1 MSVCDRYWSWI
12 NRPASNWF
20 SWYLKAF
27 LQGVTKTKLW
37 VYFILAIVGCAGTG
51 VWIELIKNGLPCSGK
66 TILEPLCMA
75 LPPLIGITG
84 LDYLLEEPEPSSVL
98 WITVLAEV
106 ISFLCV
112 LISYRYE
119 LMGPVTAAL
128 VITLLLTWMIK
139 GRDNKFSCE
148 TNNDYDNASGGD
160 INKEVPGDIGGDKV

>member
-1 MSVCDRYWSWI
+1 MSTCERYCLWI
-12 NRPASNWF
+12 NRPASNWL

-51 VWIELIKNGLPCSGK
+51 VWIVLIKNGLPCNGNK
-66 TILEPLCMA
+66 ILEPLCMA
-75 LPPLIGITG
+75 LPPLIGTTG

-112 LISYRYE
+112 LISYMYG
-119 LMGPVTAAL
+119 LMGPVYAAV

-139 GRDNKFSCE
+139 GRDGKFSCE
-148 TNNDYDNASGGD
+148 ASTDNAAGGNLNNDVSGKVG
-160 INKEVPGDIGGDKV
+160 EDKV